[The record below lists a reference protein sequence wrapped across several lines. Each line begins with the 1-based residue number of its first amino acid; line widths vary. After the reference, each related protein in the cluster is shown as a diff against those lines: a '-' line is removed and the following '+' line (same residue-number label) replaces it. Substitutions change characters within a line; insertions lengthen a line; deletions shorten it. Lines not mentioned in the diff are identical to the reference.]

1 MATKK
6 NAGKEIDFVV
16 TDEATIGRIQ
26 IAEKQHIVVSILKH
40 NGKSFLSIRKT
51 YTRKDGERAKSCV
64 WVPFDKTQY
73 LPDIIEAAITEGK
86 KRHFDE
92 VHNTPELIDISDDSP
107 WQVKWFSEQ

>member
-40 NGKSFLSIRKT
+40 NGKSFFIYK
-51 YTRKDGERAKSCV
+51 EN
-64 WVPFDKTQY
+64 
-73 LPDIIEAAITEGK
+73 IHK
-86 KRHFDE
+86 KR
-92 VHNTPELIDISDDSP
+92 
-107 WQVKWFSEQ
+107 W